1 MELNSNGGI
10 QAQQLANDIAIQDG
24 STELIDFTLNLFD
37 IIGVEQE
44 DLGEKSIVISPTGTM
59 LVPDFRV

>member
-10 QAQQLANDIAIQDG
+10 QAQQLANDIMIQDG

-59 LVPDFRV
+59 LVPDFPV